1 MKIKRFLQGNS
12 VCSSRFVPC
21 LRVAWPMAVITV
33 LCASAAWSEM
43 ILVPATEMAVLK
55 DGKRANPGE
64 RETSSRPTA
73 RCS

>member
-21 LRVAWPMAVITV
+21 LRVAWPVAVITV

-43 ILVPATEMAVLK
+43 ILVPATEMAGQDCELLLLF
-55 DGKRANPGE
+55 GQLGTGHFANGRHE
-64 RETSSRPTA
+64 
-73 RCS
+73 